1 MAKIQVE
8 NAVGRQVTALFEMLA
23 SLLGPDKLVL
33 KAGKLDALSLMR
45 SKSLPKRMLALQ
57 RLVFEDPTI
66 DKLPA
71 LSALPGALAAVEE
84 ELEKKVGVKMAERH
98 RDYIKDLKLEALK
111 EDGGPET
118 SSTLKKKEELD

>member
-1 MAKIQVE
+1 MAKVKPE

-71 LSALPGALAAVEE
+71 LSALPGAGRSVFSVICYHL
-84 ELEKKVGVKMAERH
+84 LFCC
-98 RDYIKDLKLEALK
+98 DL
-111 EDGGPET
+111 DRSRSG
-118 SSTLKKKEELD
+118 